1 MHNEYKRQSP
11 YRGFW
16 ITLLLLIVPP
26 LVCFGIVDSVLDSF
40 SKWPDDLDAATAKAL
55 GCWLGFLVHMICLL
69 SGLLTPGW
77 EALKY
82 RVADFFENLIVG
94 VGYAIKSYWEN
105 IVADGVTFLICFS
118 IILTNF
124 LIMVDGVRDALAL
137 LM

>member
-1 MHNEYKRQSP
+1 MERTENSLILVLCS
-11 YRGFW
+11 RGC
-16 ITLLLLIVPP
+16 T
-26 LVCFGIVDSVLDSF
+26 
-40 SKWPDDLDAATAKAL
+40 DDVMATAKAL